1 MQPNPKRKRWWEAI
15 AILLIASSLL
25 GCGTTKLEPGGP
37 YAPTNAVPGS
47 VLPAPDPAFFAVDA
61 TFKLAY
67 SALDAA
73 FKFEYDN
80 ADLLWAISP
89 TIKRELDKLRPK
101 AIEIRN
107 AYAVARAAYK
117 ANPTPANLS
126 ALESAMARCQQLAG
140 VAQAILPKP
149 KTQ

>member
-1 MQPNPKRKRWWEAI
+1 MQPNPKRRRWFEAV
-15 AILLIASSLL
+15 AILLIAAAMA
-25 GCGTTKLEPGGP
+25 GCGTPKLEPGGP

-47 VLPAPDPAFFAVDA
+47 VIPAPDPAFFAVDA

-73 FKFEYDN
+73 FRFEYEN
-80 ADLLWAISP
+80 ADLLWSLSP
-89 TIKRELDKLRPK
+89 NIKRELDKLRPK
-101 AIEIRN
+101 ALEIRN

-126 ALESAMARCQQLAG
+126 EMEAAMARCQQLAA
-140 VAQAILPKP
+140 VAQAILPKV